1 MEQEKQIQL
10 AAGFIRQAKKIVILA
25 GSGMSADSGLPTFRD
40 KSGYWKN
47 ASTDHFKMASYTTF
61 LNGPIVSWSFYADRI
76 SSYRAA
82 KPHLGYEILHSW
94 CKRVGEDNCFVF
106 TSNVDQLFLKSGFAD
121 QQIFHCHGILDFMYC
136 SDKRCQRRQTGLH
149 HISEEQ
155 LLEINNGAL
164 PTCSCGQ
171 TMRPH
176 VMMFGDQSF
185 HHLANDQASKRWTT
199 FLQSINPADNLVVL
213 EIGAGTTVT
222 TVEDVTWQ
230 LSKVASAVIQINP
243 NKPVPPESDSE
254 WIHLSGSA
262 LATLMALN
270 DSLCHDFGV
279 SQ

>member
-10 AAGFIRQAKKIVILA
+10 AAGFIRKAKKIVILA
-25 GSGMSADSGLPTFRD
+25 GSGMSADSGLSTFRD

-47 ASTDHFKMASYTTF
+47 TSIDHFKMASHTTF
-61 LNGPIVSWSFYADRI
+61 LNDAVVSWNFYADRV

-82 KPHLGYEILHSW
+82 KPHLGYEILHGW
-94 CKRVGEDNCFVF
+94 CKRMRVGNCFVF
-106 TSNVDQLFLKSGFAD
+106 TSNVDQLFLKAGFAD

-136 SDKRCQRRQTGLH
+136 SDNRCQSRQTGLN

-155 LLEINNGAL
+155 LLEIQNGAL

-171 TMRPH
+171 IMRPH

-185 HHLANDQASKRWTT
+185 HHSANDQAIERWNT
-199 FLQSINPADNLVVL
+199 FLQSIKRTDNLVVL
-213 EIGAGTTVT
+213 EIGAGSTVT

-230 LSKVASAVIQINP
+230 LSKIASAVIQINP
-243 NKPVPPESDSE
+243 NKLAPPESDSE
-254 WIHLSGSA
+254 WINLNGSA
-262 LATLMALN
+262 LATLMAL
-270 DSLCHDFGV
+270 DGSLYHDFRV